1 MATIQPSLSQIKHL
15 PAQSFLSGAEPLK
28 ELNNLTDNGGPA
40 SFSVDVEKAKPENAF
55 EMWELLK
62 VTLADKTFGVAMP
75 CNEIDFINS
84 VHGKKAFSV
93 FDLKCLSEKMDEWNM
108 NLPNIKVH

>member
-1 MATIQPSLSQIKHL
+1 MASIQPSLSQIKHL

-55 EMWELLK
+55 EIWKMLK
-62 VTLADKTFGVAMP
+62 V
-75 CNEIDFINS
+75 C
-84 VHGKKAFSV
+84 
-93 FDLKCLSEKMDEWNM
+93 
-108 NLPNIKVH
+108 